1 MSPFSPWPPRLTT
14 RPASTPASR
23 PARAQPTN
31 MVNVMMLPPPG
42 ALCSDVVHAHQPL
55 RPGGDGR
62 RDGRKLV
69 LRFLDELAVVAGD
82 SPAPTGLSRS
92 RDRAHL
98 HRDHPIPLATPR
110 TDGPRSNKASI
121 TRGRTRACVARR

>member
-42 ALCSDVVHAHQPL
+42 ASWSDVGVVHAHQP
-55 RPGGDGR
+55 RRSGGDGR

-98 HRDHPIPLATPR
+98 HRDQPIPLASPR
-110 TDGPRSNKASI
+110 TVGRRSNNASI
-121 TRGRTRACVARR
+121 TRGRTRACV